1 MALSPL
7 SALPGD
13 LDHPVQAITLLTC
26 GHAAHVMLHQC
37 HSGVGSACQPVVC
50 FLVEGFYVDNLETYI
65 PTLQSCEL

>member
-1 MALSPL
+1 MQLSPL

-26 GHAAHVMLHQC
+26 GHAAHVMLPQC
-37 HSGVGSACQPVVC
+37 HSGVGSVCQLVDC
-50 FLVEGFYVDNLETYI
+50 FLVEGFFVDNLETYI